1 MKKLFLIPALLAG
14 SLALAQQKYEI
25 SPMIGYNIAEGNL
38 GIKDDGYFTGG
49 IELQLNTPDS
59 KISPEF
65 SILYSP
71 GVDYKSTGDT
81 SITRVMIDGVY
92 TLDALNSITPFVKA
106 GLGAEAIGSQIA
118 STENGLFLDAGAGV
132 KVNLTENLAFKFET
146 IYMAK
151 LDTDNSG
158 FADSNLL
165 VMAGL
170 TFSFGG
176 ETLKNAPQS
185 PTKYEVI
192 EEVVAVVP
200 VVAPPVVVAVID
212 GDDDKDGVL
221 NSLDKCPNSQIGIK
235 VDTQGCNID
244 DDNDGVINT
253 KDICP
258 NTPLGEDVT
267 IDGCPKLINLN
278 ISFDINSANIQE
290 NSFSR
295 LNKYAKFLVNYKNY
309 SAKIV
314 GYTDSQG
321 SATYNQMLSQKR
333 ANSVVLYLKDKG
345 VAAEQLSAL
354 GMGEAEPIAD
364 NKTKEGRAKNRRI
377 EAHLTRN

>member
-14 SLALAQQKYEI
+14 SLAFAQQKYEI
-25 SPMIGYNIAEGNL
+25 SPMIGYDIAEGNL

-49 IELQLNTPDS
+49 IEFQLNTPDS

-71 GVDYKSTGDT
+71 GVDYKSGGDT
-81 SITRVMIDGVY
+81 SITRAMIDGVY
-92 TLDALNSITPFVKA
+92 SFDDLGVVTPFAKA
-106 GLGAEAIGSQIA
+106 GLGVEVVGSQIA

-132 KVNLTENLAFKFET
+132 KVNFTESLALKLET

-151 LDTDNSG
+151 LDTDNAG

-176 ETLKNAPQS
+176 ETIKKAPQAAVE
-185 PTKYEVI
+185 PVVI
-192 EEVVAVVP
+192 EEVVEIVP
-200 VVAPPVVVAVID
+200 VAAPVVVAVVD
-212 GDDDKDGVL
+212 GDDDKDGIL
-221 NSLDKCPNSQIGIK
+221 NSLDKCPTSPIGAT
-235 VDTQGCNID
+235 VDTAGCNVD
-244 DDNDGVINT
+244 NDNDGVLNAQ
-253 KDICP
+253 DICP

-267 IDGCPKLINLN
+267 VDGCPKLVNLN
-278 ISFDINSANIQE
+278 INFDLNSANIQE
-290 NSFSR
+290 NSFER
-295 LNKYAKFLVNYKNY
+295 LNRYANFLVKYRNY

-321 SATYNQMLSQKR
+321 SASYNKTLSQKR
-333 ANSVVLYLKDKG
+333 ANSVVTYLKDKG
-345 VAAEQLSAL
+345 VDASQLSSS
-354 GMGEAEPIAD
+354 GMGEANPIAD
-364 NKTKEGRAKNRRI
+364 NATKEGRAENRRI
-377 EAHLTRN
+377 EAHLSRN